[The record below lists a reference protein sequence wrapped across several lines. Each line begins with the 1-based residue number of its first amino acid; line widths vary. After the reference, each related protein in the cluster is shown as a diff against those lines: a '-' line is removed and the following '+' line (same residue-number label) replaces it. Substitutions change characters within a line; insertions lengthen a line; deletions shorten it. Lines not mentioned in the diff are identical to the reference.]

1 MYKKTKLEDT
11 FGVNMLAV
19 ADGRPETMGLKKIIE
34 HHVDFQFE
42 LTTRK
47 YKTLLAKELDADVL
61 IILTAIEKA
70 AIHFGTPEQ
79 TWLDDI
85 TVAEAKQ
92 YIAEGHFAPG
102 SMLPK
107 MQAAVEFAES
117 APGRQS
123 LITLL
128 EKAREGIQGLTGT
141 RIHLE

>member
-1 MYKKTKLEDT
+1 
-11 FGVNMLAV
+11 MLAV
-19 ADGRPETMGLKKIIE
+19 ANGRPETLGLKAIIE

-128 EKAREGIQGLTGT
+128 KKAREGIQGLTGT